1 MVDERIANRLNAAKL
16 HTRFPPLSASE
27 LTNLCYSVDVLS
39 TPEPA
44 SFDELD
50 PLVYGVIVEDETG
63 SHRGLLLPDIEGVD
77 TTAKQVEIA
86 TRKAGIPPGTP
97 LKFLRFRVDRF

>member
-1 MVDERIANRLNAAKL
+1 MPPARDP
-16 HTRFPPLSASE
+16 RFPPVSASE

-77 TTAKQVEIA
+77 TAAKQVEIA

-97 LKFLRFRVDRF
+97 LKFLRFRVDRFREADLQEI